1 LAMDIA
7 RRQQANTSLRSADV
21 QRQVLNV
28 TLAELQQALMRA
40 WRLPELLIQISDDQA
55 SPSPQVRNVQL
66 AIRLARHTARG
77 WDNAA
82 LPDDYSDIASL
93 LNMGIDPTIQLLREI
108 DE

>member
-1 LAMDIA
+1 MPGGTTVI
-7 RRQQANTSLRSADV
+7 RSGG
-21 QRQVLNV
+21 
-28 TLAELQQALMRA
+28 M
-40 WRLPELLIQISDDQA
+40 PLIQISDDQA